1 MSNQEE
7 TELLLL
13 EMVVALSEKV
23 KLNDESIQKA
33 IEILEREQTD
43 LELFRNS
50 IASVAN
56 RVVTDELRNA
66 LKTQNSA
73 LETYFHRIDSV
84 TDKLYAV
91 KHELNW
97 RNGLWYFGGYAVFM
111 AMVAAF
117 IWWFV
122 PSLDEIRSRTRQVEL
137 LNTQIERS
145 ENLNRLQVSYCGKQT
160 CVKVIETQCN
170 YGKKGDRY
178 CVADLK

>member
-7 TELLLL
+7 IELLL
-13 EMVVALSEKV
+13 EMVVALSEKA

-33 IEILEREQTD
+33 IEILEREQTA
-43 LELFRNS
+43 LESFRNS

-56 RVVTDELRNA
+56 RVVADELKNA
-66 LKTQNSA
+66 LKTQNNA
-73 LETYFHRIDSV
+73 LETHFHRIDSI

-91 KHELNW
+91 KRELNW
-97 RNGLWYFGGYAVFM
+97 RNGLWYFSGYAVFM

-137 LNTQIERS
+137 LNAQIERA
-145 ENLNRLQVSYCGKQT
+145 ENLNRLQVSHCGKQT